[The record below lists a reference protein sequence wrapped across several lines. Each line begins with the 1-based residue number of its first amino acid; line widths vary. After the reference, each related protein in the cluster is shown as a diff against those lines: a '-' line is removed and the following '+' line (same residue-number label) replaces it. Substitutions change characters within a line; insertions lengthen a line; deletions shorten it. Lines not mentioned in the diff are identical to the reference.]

1 MQKASPLEGARS
13 ALRGPSRA
21 PTPAQPAATATPT
34 TPPTPPMAGT
44 PAAPLPPLESF
55 REIELKRAQYVGPT
69 DESNWVV
76 PGRVMAGAYPGYD
89 DDGLN
94 YKSLFRLLEAGVTCF
109 VCLQLEYDPDA
120 REDAWRRGDAI
131 RPYFHDAAKIA
142 RDARRPLD
150 FVHVGIEDCAV
161 VDDAKTVRPAQR
173 AGVLVRLAGHVPRDA
188 RVSINNTARPSNV
201 HLLVRRLVVPCFH
214 RARPC
219 SLQKVPREGAGVF
232 PRRRPERQRWRRTPC

>member
-1 MQKASPLEGARS
+1 MTKSRS
-13 ALRGPSRA
+13 APM
-21 PTPAQPAATATPT
+21 QPLVEIVARREAA
-34 TPPTPPMAGT
+34 GS
-44 PAAPLPPLESF
+44 AAVRSP
-55 REIELKRAQYVGPT
+55 REAYAGPT

-161 VDDAKTVRPAQR
+161 VDDAKLNDLARCAAA
-173 AGVLVRLAGHVPRDA
+173 AGGGRG
-188 RVSINNTARPSNV
+188 ARPRGTQIFDPTSM
-201 HLLVRRLVVPCFH
+201 C
-214 RARPC
+214 A
-219 SLQKVPREGAGVF
+219 
-232 PRRRPERQRWRRTPC
+232 